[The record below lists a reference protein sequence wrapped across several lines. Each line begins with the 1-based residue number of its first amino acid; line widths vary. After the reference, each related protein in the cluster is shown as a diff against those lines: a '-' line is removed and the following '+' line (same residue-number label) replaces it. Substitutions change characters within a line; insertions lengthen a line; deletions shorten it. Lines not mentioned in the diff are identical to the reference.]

1 MHHLLMDQGKAGFP
15 VGSEGFFAV
24 RGWLYNSQAAP
35 SFSRLTMNE
44 VSETAR
50 LDLVFQGGKLI
61 VWAISPHT
69 RYVRSVSLARF
80 NTLSSITRFTVCQ
93 EFFFIG
99 LDYFPIVAFISP
111 NGIIF
116 AWINFNVLLIFNLLL
131 PKNLA
136 S

>member
-1 MHHLLMDQGKAGFP
+1 MGRFYTHYMIVVLIHQIIRLSHQYVDHDRSKTPASYAPPAHGSGKAGFP

-61 VWAISPHT
+61 VWTIDPTPVTSGRLVSPGSILCL
-69 RYVRSVSLARF
+69 RSLGSPFVK
-80 NTLSSITRFTVCQ
+80 N
-93 EFFFIG
+93 FFHR
-99 LDYFPIVAFISP
+99 P
-111 NGIIF
+111 
-116 AWINFNVLLIFNLLL
+116 
-131 PKNLA
+131 
-136 S
+136 